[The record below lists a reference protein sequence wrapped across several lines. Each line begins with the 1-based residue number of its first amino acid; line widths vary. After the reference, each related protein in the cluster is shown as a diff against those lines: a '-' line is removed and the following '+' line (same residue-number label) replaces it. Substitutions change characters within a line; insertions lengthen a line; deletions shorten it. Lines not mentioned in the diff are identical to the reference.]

1 MEAVA
6 TPRASYLSTAIMLA
20 LLGGCAPS
28 LSTFQTAAVPP
39 TGHSSAAVGLEGSIP
54 VGPLY
59 DAYDTG
65 KHVLEKAQAGQALTS
80 EEKWQAFDA
89 GMQLL
94 LSPPSVGYHL
104 SFAYVPWRRL
114 EVSLRYAGSVLRLGS
129 RYQVL
134 DRATGPFDM
143 TVGLG
148 VSRFTYDIPIGD
160 YVPVLKMDDFTRWQL
175 DVPLLIGMQNRWF
188 RVWVGPRFLATFFDA
203 ALRLDLQVEE
213 PVLASMSGR
222 AYYVGGQGGIGFGYR
237 WVFLAFELTVT
248 DLIGSAQFD
257 APAIQDSPSHTI
269 DLSGLVIYPTL
280 GLMGEF

>member
-1 MEAVA
+1 
-6 TPRASYLSTAIMLA
+6 MLA
-20 LLGGCAPS
+20 YRFAQRAFATLLPLAFLGGCAPS

-39 TGHSSAAVGLEGSIP
+39 TGHFSAAVGLEGSIP

-59 DAYDTG
+59 DAYSTG
-65 KHVLEKAQAGQALTS
+65 KDALKKAEAGQALTT

-104 SFAYVPWRRL
+104 SLAYVPWKRL
-114 EVSLRYAGSVLRLGS
+114 EVSLRYAGSALRVGT
-129 RYQVL
+129 RYQLL

-143 TVGLG
+143 TIGLG
-148 VSRFTYDIPIGD
+148 VSRFTYAVPIGD
-160 YVPVLKMDDFTRWQL
+160 YVPILKVDDFTRWQL

-188 RVWVGPRFLATFFDA
+188 RTWIGPRFVATWFDSR
-203 ALRLDLQVEE
+203 LNLDLQVEQK
-213 PVLASMSGR
+213 VLASMSGS
-222 AYYVGGQGGIGFGYR
+222 AYYLGGQGGIGFGYR
-237 WVFLAFELTVT
+237 WIFVAFELTIT
-248 DLIGSAQFD
+248 ELMGSAKFD
-257 APAIQDSPSHTI
+257 APALTESPTHTT